1 MKSLKEIV
9 NLPIIS
15 VFEGQEIGKIKN
27 VVIEPEDGTVQYFVV
42 DDKSMF
48 QIKVV
53 PMSKIMGIGDEALMI
68 ETAGLLMDAQQ
79 EPKVVEL
86 LNKNVGVVNSKV
98 FTKKGKNLGQIREI
112 FIDDESGKIIG
123 CEIENMGQTK
133 FFDSRLIITYG
144 KEVTIV
150 EHELQDQLKESL
162 AAILNGAQGEAARP
176 TGEET
181 SSTTTEAFQKK
192 QREYLIGREVS
203 KNIMDGEILLAYEG
217 EMITEELIHKMES
230 AGKFLELTLHVK

>member
-1 MKSLKEIV
+1 MKSLKEII

-15 VFEGQEIGKIKN
+15 VFEGQEVGRIKN
-27 VVIEPEDGTVQYFVV
+27 VVVNPENGTVEYFVV

-68 ETAGLLMDAQQ
+68 ETAELLIDAQQ
-79 EPKVVEL
+79 EPKVVDL
-86 LNKNVGVVNSKV
+86 LNKNVGVVKSKV
-98 FTKKGKNLGQIREI
+98 FTKKGKNLGLIREI
-112 FIDDESGKIIG
+112 FIDDECGKIIG
-123 CEIENMGQTK
+123 CEIENDGQLK
-133 FFDSRLIITYG
+133 FFDSRSIITYG

-162 AAILNGAQGEAARP
+162 AALLDGGKVEIKDIVEVEVSA
-176 TGEET
+176 
-181 SSTTTEAFQKK
+181 TTEAFQKK

-203 KNIMDGEILLAYEG
+203 KTIMDGETMLAYEG
-217 EMITEELIHKMES
+217 EMITEELIHKMEN